1 MKEMK
6 LANKFDNLKNNIYIK
21 TMNEELAK
29 SLSVLST
36 KLGTSIEHLWEVLK
50 FQAKA
55 TAIQHIIV
63 FTILIVA
70 LTIGVKKIWPLFKAD
85 DDSNGYISRS
95 EEFDK
100 KFIKVILIAICV
112 IFGIVAFEGIF
123 DNIVYIINPDYYA
136 LQKVIKIVK

>member
-1 MKEMK
+1 
-6 LANKFDNLKNNIYIK
+6 
-21 TMNEELAK
+21 MNEELAK
-29 SLSVLST
+29 SLTVLST
-36 KLGTSIEHLWEVLK
+36 KLGTSIEHLWEVLR

-95 EEFDK
+95 EEFNV
-100 KFIKVILIAICV
+100 IKLLIIAVCV
-112 IFGIVAFEGIF
+112 IFGCIAFDGIF
-123 DNIVYIINPDYYA
+123 DGIVYIINPDYYA
-136 LQKVIKIVK
+136 LQQVIKIMK